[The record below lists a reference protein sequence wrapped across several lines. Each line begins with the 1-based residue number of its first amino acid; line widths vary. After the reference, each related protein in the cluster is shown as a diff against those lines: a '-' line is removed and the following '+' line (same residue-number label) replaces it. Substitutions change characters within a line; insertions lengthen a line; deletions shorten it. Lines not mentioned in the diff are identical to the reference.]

1 MGIRSGKCD
10 IHTSDPSLHQ
20 EELSKPRSAKLC
32 YNLWREG
39 MAHSSGN
46 SGLLKKKELEY
57 ILSLKAIEMGSWR
70 KRRGKH
76 CLSTFNMTLH
86 VPWLHSLMV

>member
-1 MGIRSGKCD
+1 
-10 IHTSDPSLHQ
+10 
-20 EELSKPRSAKLC
+20 
-32 YNLWREG
+32 

-57 ILSLKAIEMGSWR
+57 ILSLKAIEMGSR
-70 KRRGKH
+70 KKRRGKH